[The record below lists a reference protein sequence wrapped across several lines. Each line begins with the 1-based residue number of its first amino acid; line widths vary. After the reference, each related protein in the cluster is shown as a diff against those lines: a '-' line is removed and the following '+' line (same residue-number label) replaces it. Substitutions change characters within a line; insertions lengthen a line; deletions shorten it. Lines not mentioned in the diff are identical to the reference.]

1 MGKDKLI
8 YKQKYNKMNIE
19 SIAHDLWDRY
29 TVDLSTSGRGEKVTE
44 PMFTAA
50 VKSNYMNQLAD
61 GVDPINAKKAA
72 VKAYDKS
79 RAYRDKADYYN
90 QFKTYDLFGGD
101 RKKGSILQNRIRDKR
116 GRFEKY
122 DPNMLLYSHAGY
134 NAEGRK
140 YEEYTYTPSNGKTII
155 LREYNSP
162 NEWTILDSNGN
173 EIVI

>member
-79 RAYRDKADYYN
+79 RAYRDKADY
-90 QFKTYDLFGGD
+90 
-101 RKKGSILQNRIRDKR
+101 
-116 GRFEKY
+116 
-122 DPNMLLYSHAGY
+122 
-134 NAEGRK
+134 
-140 YEEYTYTPSNGKTII
+140 
-155 LREYNSP
+155 
-162 NEWTILDSNGN
+162 
-173 EIVI
+173 